1 MQGIIFLTN
10 FQYSYSLPENPEM
23 NNGFGPLP
31 IRRGNKAIFCATVV
45 TAVSL
50 LALYFHQT
58 YVEQKQNHGVIM
70 FFLCMSIVAMFLG
83 ELLRRVCL
91 LVEEVYHK
99 ETRYEGN
106 WKNVFRKVL
115 SVKNPYVGLGDTA
128 MYILLLVV
136 CYTAYHTYTENKT
149 AISSD
154 GGKYLG
160 LILFLNIV
168 TVPTFGYL
176 AGIKSPAEVER
187 SDMNEKYKKNLADGL
202 AWSYYFGYLKLVL
215 PHLPTQIDRSNQEFR
230 ENIYPIKLLILLP
243 KDCYCYKSLSEC
255 DDRIKSLGN
264 LPPLSINRAGVQKRQ
279 YHHTVHKITIP
290 KYDQY
295 EGEYYCLVE
304 YATPLMSLYDM
315 TKDSNAG
322 FSKEECLE
330 QVKIFVRKLT
340 EILEG
345 DKDCHGKYQLVLL
358 ADTSTRKDLAT
369 VIVKNIKNS
378 PVDVN

>member
-1 MQGIIFLTN
+1 
-10 FQYSYSLPENPEM
+10 M

-31 IRRGNKAIFCATVV
+31 IRRGNRAIFCATAVV
-45 TAVSL
+45 VVSL
-50 LALYFHQT
+50 SALYFHQT
-58 YVEQKQNHGVIM
+58 CVEKKENHGVIM

-91 LVEEVYHK
+91 LVEEIYHR
-99 ETRYEGN
+99 ETRYEGS
-106 WKNVFRKVL
+106 WKNVICEVL

-128 MYILLLVV
+128 IYLLLGVIG
-136 CYTAYHTYTENKT
+136 YTAYHTYTENID
-149 AISSD
+149 AISQD
-154 GGKYLG
+154 GGKYLW
-160 LILFLNIV
+160 LILFLNVVI
-168 TVPTFGYL
+168 VPTFGYL

-202 AWSYYFGYLKLVL
+202 AWGYYFGYLKLVL
-215 PHLPTQIDRSNQEFR
+215 PHLQTQIDRSNQEFR
-230 ENIYPIKLLILLP
+230 ENIYPLKLLILLP

-290 KYDQY
+290 KGDQY
-295 EGEYYCLVE
+295 EGEHYCLVE

-315 TKDSNAG
+315 TKDSNAV
-322 FSKEECLE
+322 FSHEECLE
-330 QVKIFVRKLT
+330 QVKIFVCKLT

-358 ADTSTRKDLAT
+358 ADTSTQKDLAM
-369 VIVKNIKNS
+369 VILKNIKNS